1 MPVNLTNPRPYIIYL
16 RRRLKR
22 GESLPV
28 TQNTTTAPRSGGI
41 TLGRSTTEAVTAEKV
56 AGSVVPNAV
65 GLSFLKEVNDAYRFN
80 KRQSAIGSLVIEN
93 AMVAGWQLQDGT
105 SGYLYNSGVDVTE
118 SPETKPIAFKGRPWI
133 EFHKELLVF
142 SLKNFKTLKR
152 LIVVPKIGT
161 TLQAETMGGTG
172 VVMDHEPFTALYIS
186 VIGSVLEF
194 RKEDFRDTI
203 TDTFNLHTVKPQ
215 IAHENPSLRT
225 LFS

>member
-1 MPVNLTNPRPYIIYL
+1 M
-16 RRRLKR
+16 
-22 GESLPV
+22 
-28 TQNTTTAPRSGGI
+28 
-41 TLGRSTTEAVTAEKV
+41 
-56 AGSVVPNAV
+56 
-65 GLSFLKEVNDAYRFN
+65 
-80 KRQSAIGSLVIEN
+80 
-93 AMVAGWQLQDGT
+93 
-105 SGYLYNSGVDVTE
+105 
-118 SPETKPIAFKGRPWI
+118 
-133 EFHKELLVF
+133 
-142 SLKNFKTLKR
+142 
-152 LIVVPKIGT
+152 VPKIGT